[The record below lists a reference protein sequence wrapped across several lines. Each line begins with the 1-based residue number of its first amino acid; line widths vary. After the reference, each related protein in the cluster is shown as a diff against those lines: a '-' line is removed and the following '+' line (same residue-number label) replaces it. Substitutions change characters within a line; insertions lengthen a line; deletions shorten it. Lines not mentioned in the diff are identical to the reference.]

1 MGKEQELLE
10 AARTGNVFL
19 VEKLLSGKKGILG
32 SGSGSIPL
40 PNLLSM
46 WKGLNVNCTDSSG
59 YTPLHHA
66 SLNGHRDVV
75 LKLLQFEAC
84 TNVSDSKGC
93 FPLHLAAWRGDV
105 DIVRILIHHGP
116 SHCHVNQQN
125 NERETALHCA
135 AQYGH
140 TEVVSVLLQ
149 ELTDPAMRN
158 SRHETPLDLAALY
171 GRLQVVRMLVS
182 AHPNLMT
189 SHTRQHTPLHLA
201 ARNGHHSTAQ
211 TLLDAGMDVNC
222 LTENG
227 SALHEAALF
236 GKMDVVRL
244 LLDSGIDTNLR
255 DSQGRTALEI
265 LREHPAPKSQQI
277 TALIQEYMMDEMER
291 QSIVDEPVRKCPIP
305 APRTSVSSPSTSP
318 SLRHKND
325 AVTSELSKLL
335 HEIKKCRD
343 RDYSF
348 EELCHTISS
357 HSMDSFGSGRL
368 SDEERP
374 DRPNGTLTRV
384 GKRLTPPLAPP
395 VEEDEAEKSCGP
407 TGFWEALTPCNG
419 CRNLGFSSLSQ
430 DSKRSADIVTSPS
443 LDVFLP
449 EDEDNPYESVTT
461 AVTRKPCSLDINH
474 RLNACPRNG
483 HLSHGTVSEGEPGN
497 HGNCSTGPTPDCS
510 PPSPDTAL
518 KNIERVIRPQP
529 KQRTSLS
536 SSLDVQ
542 RPVNHSCEPSEVSSS
557 LGYASFSTS
566 PPASPPLSP
575 NQEDSAGSNDDCQ
588 LTDDGPYH
596 RDPPPPPPP
605 PLCSSSKSNA
615 VFEERRKSHIPE
627 EFAGLLHG
635 SSPACEPPD
644 TPYHLYSPK
653 PSKYTSADVQSSLV
667 QTPEFSVVIGGEAT
681 QVFSRTGSE
690 SSPQRSTNDPQKPQ
704 VVYRTILH
712 TRVNQDQARPRNCE
726 QVDPPRGWSTLGHPP
741 SRSPGQNGEVP
752 ELRGIQTGGVSKDWS
767 SGTGYEERACTLGR
781 MRSMPRSVL
790 DLQLSKSLSKSD
802 SNLVAVSPI
811 QEEHSWGSGS
821 RGQGPGSTSPREGVS
836 PEGRLERTP
845 SFTAEW
851 EEIDKIMSS
860 IGAGIGSGL
869 DLKEDASGPRC
880 PLQSVG
886 QWLDSIGLV
895 QYENHLL
902 ANGFDNVQ
910 FMGSNV
916 VEDQDLLEIGILN
929 SAHRQR
935 LLQAIRL
942 LPRVR
947 PVGYDGNNPTSV
959 AEWLESL
966 ELGDYTKS
974 FLINGYTSMELVK
987 KIWEIELINV
997 LKINLIGHRKRI
1009 LASLGDRL
1017 HDDTPQKPPRAISL
1031 RPGGNH
1037 TPPQLSPSVGQAAY
1051 TAGVP
1056 GGSLDVQH
1064 LIMQAD
1070 ARRRQRSND
1079 NYFED
1084 VPRSKLE
1091 RQMAQVSMAG
1101 EWCEPITLRPPNEA
1115 TSSTP
1120 VQYWQHHPEKLIFQ
1134 SCDYEAY
1141 YLGSMLV
1148 KELRGTES
1156 TQDACAKM
1164 RKSTEQMKKVP
1175 TIVLSV
1181 SYKGVKFIDATNKN
1195 IIAEHE
1201 IRNISCAAQDPEDL
1215 STFAYITKDLKSSHH
1230 YCHVFTAFDVNLAY
1244 EIILTLGQAFEV
1256 AYQLALQARKSGHGS
1271 STLPE
1276 SFDSK
1281 PSKPVPKPRINIRKS
1296 VIMSPSSRWSL
1307 GHIYTPHRP
1316 PLHPPLPPPRL
1327 FHLPH
1332 KAQSQM
1338 EQPSMDQKGHA
1349 NVPWIVEPGQEA
1361 KRGVNTKAMPDA
1373 HVYYCGM
1380 QRM

>member
-10 AARTGNVFL
+10 AARTGNVAL

-66 SLNGHRDVV
+66 ALNGHRDVV
-75 LKLLQFEAC
+75 LKLLQFEAS
-84 TNVSDSKGC
+84 TNVADSKGC

-105 DIVRILIHHGP
+105 DIVRILINHGP

-125 NERETALHCA
+125 HERETPLHCA

-140 TEVVSVLLQ
+140 SEVVSVLLQ
-149 ELTDPAMRN
+149 ELTDPTMRN
-158 SRHETPLDLAALY
+158 NRQETPLDLAALY
-171 GRLQVVRMLVS
+171 GRLQVVCMLVN

-189 SHTRQHTPLHLA
+189 SHTRLHTPLHLA
-201 ARNGHHSTAQ
+201 ARNGHHSTIQ
-211 TLLDAGMDVNC
+211 TLLEAGMDVNC
-222 LTENG
+222 VTENG

-244 LLDSGIDTNLR
+244 LLDSGIDTSLR
-255 DSQGRTALEI
+255 DSKGRTALEI
-265 LREHPAPKSQQI
+265 LKEHPAPKSQQI
-277 TALIQEYMMDEMER
+277 TALIQEYIDEMEK
-291 QSIVDEPVRKCPIP
+291 QSIMEEPVRKCPIP
-305 APRTSVSSPSTSP
+305 APRTSIPSPSASP

-335 HEIKKCRD
+335 HDIKKCRD

-374 DRPNGTLTRV
+374 DRPNGTLTRST
-384 GKRLTPPLAPP
+384 KRPTPPLAPAL
-395 VEEDEAEKSCGP
+395 EEDEADKTCGP

-419 CRNLGFSSLSQ
+419 CRHLGFSGLSQ
-430 DSKRSADIVTSPS
+430 ESKRSAEIVTSPS

-474 RLNACPRNG
+474 RFNACSRNG
-483 HLSHGTVSEGEPGN
+483 HLSHGTVSEEEHGN
-497 HGNCSTGPTPDCS
+497 QDNCSTGPTPDCS

-518 KNIERVIRPQP
+518 KHIERVIRPQP

-575 NQEDSAGSNDDCQ
+575 NQEDSAGSNDDCH
-588 LTDDGPYH
+588 LTDDGSYQ
-596 RDPPPPPPP
+596 REPP
-605 PLCSSSKSNA
+605 PLPPCCSSSNSNPLL
-615 VFEERRKSHIPE
+615 EENRKSLVPE

-635 SSPACEPPD
+635 SSPACEPPE

-653 PSKYTSADVQSSLV
+653 HFKYASADVQSSLL
-667 QTPEFSVVIGGEAT
+667 QASEFSLVIGGGAS
-681 QVFSRTGSE
+681 QGFSRVGSE
-690 SSPQRSTNDPQKPQ
+690 VSPQRLNCRSQKPQ
-704 VVYRTILH
+704 VVYRTVFH
-712 TRVNQDQARPRNCE
+712 TKVNQDQVQIQNCDQGDSPR
-726 QVDPPRGWSTLGHPP
+726 VRSTLSHP
-741 SRSPGQNGEVP
+741 SSSEQNGEV
-752 ELRGIQTGGVSKDWS
+752 EDSVGNLTRGGSKDGL
-767 SGTGYEERACTLGR
+767 SGAGYEERACTLGR
-781 MRSMPRSVL
+781 MRSVPRSVL

-821 RGQGPGSTSPREGVS
+821 RGQGPGSPSSREGVS
-836 PEGRLERTP
+836 PERRLERTP

-860 IGAGIGSGL
+860 IGAGISSGL
-869 DLKEDASGPRC
+869 DIKEDNSGPRC

-947 PVGYDGNNPTSV
+947 PIGYDGNNPTSV

-1017 HDDTPQKPPRAISL
+1017 HEDTPQKPPRAISL
-1031 RPGGNH
+1031 REPGGNH

-1070 ARRRQRSND
+1070 ARRRQRSTE

-1164 RKSTEQMKKVP
+1164 RSTEQMKKVP

-1296 VIMSPSSRWSL
+1296 VIKSPTSRWSL

-1316 PLHPPLPPPRL
+1316 PLYPPLPPPRL

-1332 KAQSQM
+1332 KAQFQM

-1361 KRGVNTKAMPDA
+1361 KRGVNTKAMADA

>member
-10 AARTGNVFL
+10 AARTGNVGL
-19 VEKLLSGKKGILG
+19 VEKLLSGKKGLLG

-40 PNLLSM
+40 PGLLSM
-46 WKGLNVNCTDSSG
+46 WRGVNVNCADGSG

-75 LKLLQFEAC
+75 LKLLQFEAS
-84 TNVSDSKGC
+84 TNVADSKGC

-105 DIVRILIHHGP
+105 DIVQILIHHGP
-116 SHCHVNQQN
+116 SHSRVNEQN
-125 NERETALHCA
+125 HEKETALHCA

-140 TEVVSVLLQ
+140 SEVVRVLLQ
-149 ELTDPAMRN
+149 ELTDPSMRN
-158 SRHETPLDLAALY
+158 SRGETPLDLAALY
-171 GRLQVVRMLVS
+171 GRLQVVRLLLT
-182 AHPNLMT
+182 AHPNLM
-189 SHTRQHTPLHLA
+189 SCNTRKHTPLHLA
-201 ARNGHHSTAQ
+201 ARNGHHTTVQ
-211 TLLDAGMDVNC
+211 VLLETDMDVNTQ
-222 LTENG
+222 TEKG

-236 GKMDVVRL
+236 GKMDVVQL
-244 LLDSGIDTNLR
+244 LLDSGIDANIR
-255 DSQGRTALEI
+255 DYQGRSALDI
-265 LREHPAPKSQQI
+265 LREHPSQKSQQI
-277 TALIQEYMMDEMER
+277 ASLIQGK
-291 QSIVDEPVRKCPIP
+291 VF
-305 APRTSVSSPSTSP
+305 PRHWQHYSSPP
-318 SLRHKND
+318 YD
-325 AVTSELSKLL
+325 AVTGELSKLL
-335 HEIKKCRD
+335 NEIKICRD
-343 RDYSF
+343 KDCSF
-348 EELCHTISS
+348 EELCQTISS
-357 HSMDSFGSGRL
+357 HSQSMESFSSGRL
-368 SDEERP
+368 SDEER
-374 DRPNGTLTRV
+374 NGTLTRIN
-384 GKRLTPPLAPP
+384 K
-395 VEEDEAEKSCGP
+395 EEKSCGP
-407 TGFWEALTPCNG
+407 SGLWEALTPCNG
-419 CRNLGFSSLSQ
+419 CRNLGFSQ
-430 DSKRSADIVTSPS
+430 DKRCAEIGHSPS

-449 EDEDNPYESVTT
+449 EDEDNPYESVAT
-461 AVTRKPCSLDINH
+461 AVTHKPCSLDI
-474 RLNACPRNG
+474 
-483 HLSHGTVSEGEPGN
+483 HLHNSGYDAERGN
-497 HGNCSTGPTPDCS
+497 HGDDFTGLTPDCS

-518 KNIERVIRPQP
+518 RNIERVIRPQP

-536 SSLDVQ
+536 SSQDVQ
-542 RPVNHSCEPSEVSSS
+542 KPLQNHSGEPSEVSSS

-566 PPASPPLSP
+566 PPISPA
-575 NQEDSAGSNDDCQ
+575 NYEAVHQKECIEQDD
-588 LTDDGPYH
+588 
-596 RDPPPPPPP
+596 
-605 PLCSSSKSNA
+605 
-615 VFEERRKSHIPE
+615 RRNSHVPE
-627 EFAGLLHG
+627 QFAGLLHG
-635 SSPACEPPD
+635 SSPACESPDNPYQLYGKVRKFSVPEPPLRHGNFLRA
-644 TPYHLYSPK
+644 PEYSPHF
-653 PSKYTSADVQSSLV
+653 P
-667 QTPEFSVVIGGEAT
+667 
-681 QVFSRTGSE
+681 RTGSE
-690 SSPQRSTNDPQKPQ
+690 ASALKTQKEAKPQ
-704 VVYRTILH
+704 IVYRTIFH
-712 TRVNQDQARPRNCE
+712 TQVNQGP
-726 QVDPPRGWSTLGHPP
+726 STLTESGDKTTGVHV
-741 SRSPGQNGEVP
+741 RN
-752 ELRGIQTGGVSKDWS
+752 GGVRSKSKGGS
-767 SGTGYEERACTLGR
+767 SPASSNSGYEERACTLGR
-781 MRSMPRSVL
+781 MRSMPKNVL
-790 DLQLSKSLSKSD
+790 DLQLSRNFSKSD

-811 QEEHSWGSGS
+811 EEEQWSS
-821 RGQGPGSTSPREGVS
+821 RGQNSSGKSSPN
-836 PEGRLERTP
+836 RLERTP

-860 IGAGIGSGL
+860 IGAGIGTELEGIT
-869 DLKEDASGPRC
+869 EDHSGPRC
-880 PLQSVG
+880 PVQSVG
-886 QWLDSIGLV
+886 QWLDNIGLV

-902 ANGFDNVQ
+902 SNGFDNVQ

-947 PVGYDGNNPTSV
+947 PIGYDGNNPTSV

-1017 HDDTPQKPPRAISL
+1017 HEDTPQKPPRAISL
-1031 RPGGNH
+1031 REPTGNH
-1037 TPPQLSPSVGQAAY
+1037 TPPQLSPSLNQAYPNA
-1051 TAGVP
+1051 
-1056 GGSLDVQH
+1056 GSLDVQH

-1070 ARRRQRSND
+1070 ARRRRND

-1091 RQMAQVSMAG
+1091 RQMAQQG

-1141 YLGSMLV
+1141 YLGSILV

-1156 TQDACAKM
+1156 THDACAKM
-1164 RKSTEQMKKVP
+1164 RVRKSTEQMKKIP

-1281 PSKPVPKPRINIRKS
+1281 PSKPVPKPRVNIRKS
-1296 VIMSPSSRWSL
+1296 VS
-1307 GHIYTPHRP
+1307 H
-1316 PLHPPLPPPRL
+1316 
-1327 FHLPH
+1327 F
-1332 KAQSQM
+1332 
-1338 EQPSMDQKGHA
+1338 PSMDQKGHA

-1361 KRGVNTKAMPDA
+1361 KRGANTK
-1373 HVYYCGM
+1373 YETTIF
-1380 QRM
+1380 

>member
-10 AARTGNVFL
+10 AARTGNVAL

-46 WKGLNVNCTDSSG
+46 WKGVNVNCTDSSG

-75 LKLLQFEAC
+75 LKLLQYEAS
-84 TNVSDSKGC
+84 TSLADSKGC

-116 SHCHVNQQN
+116 SHCLVNQQN
-125 NERETALHCA
+125 HERETPLHCA

-149 ELTDPAMRN
+149 ELTDPTMRN
-158 SRHETPLDLAALY
+158 NRQETPLDLAALY
-171 GRLQVVRMLVS
+171 GRLQVVQMLVN

-189 SHTRQHTPLHLA
+189 SHTRLHTPLHLA
-201 ARNGHHSTAQ
+201 ARNGHHSTIQ
-211 TLLDAGMDVNC
+211 TLLEAGMDVNG

-244 LLDSGIDTNLR
+244 LLDSGIDTSLR

-265 LREHPAPKSQQI
+265 LRDHPAPKSQQI
-277 TALIQEYMMDEMER
+277 TALIQEYMKNEMEGR
-291 QSIVDEPVRKCPIP
+291 SILEDHVRICPVP
-305 APRTSVSSPSTSP
+305 APRISIPSPPASP
-318 SLRHKND
+318 SLHHKND
-325 AVTSELSKLL
+325 PVTSELSKLF
-335 HEIKKCRD
+335 HDIKKCRD

-368 SDEERP
+368 SDEEHP

-384 GKRLTPPLAPP
+384 SKRPSPPPA
-395 VEEDEAEKSCGP
+395 VAVMEDEAEKTCGP

-419 CRNLGFSSLSQ
+419 CHNLGFSSGSQ
-430 DSKRSADIVTSPS
+430 DFKHSVELITSPS

-461 AVTRKPCSLDINH
+461 AVTRKPCSLEINH
-474 RLNACPRNG
+474 RLNVCARNG
-483 HLSHGTVSEGEPGN
+483 HLSHAAVSGEEHGN
-497 HGNCSTGPTPDCS
+497 HDNCSTGPTPDCS

-588 LTDDGPYH
+588 LTDDGTYQ
-596 RDPPPPPPP
+596 RDPPPP
-605 PLCSSSKSNA
+605 PLCSSSSSSRL
-615 VFEERRKSHIPE
+615 VEENRKSLIPE

-653 PSKYTSADVQSSLV
+653 HFKYSSSEVQSSVL
-667 QTPEFSVVIGGEAT
+667 QTPDFSVVIGGGAS
-681 QVFSRTGSE
+681 QGLSRTEKE
-690 SSPQRSTNDPQKPQ
+690 SSPQRAEKPQ
-704 VVYRTILH
+704 VVYRTVFH
-712 TRVNQDQARPRNCE
+712 TRVNQDQGQHKNCE
-726 QVDPPRGWSTLGHPP
+726 QEDLPHGWSTRSHPSP
-741 SRSPGQNGEVP
+741 RSLRQNGEVP
-752 ELRGIQTGGVSKDWS
+752 DFQGNQAGAEAKE
-767 SGTGYEERACTLGR
+767 GYEERACTLGR
-781 MRSMPRSVL
+781 MRSVPRSVL

-821 RGQGPGSTSPREGVS
+821 RGQGPGTPGSREGVS
-836 PEGRLERTP
+836 PEKRLERTP

-869 DLKEDASGPRC
+869 DVKEVTSGPRC

-974 FLINGYTSMELVK
+974 FLVNGYTSMELVK

-1031 RPGGNH
+1031 REPGGNH

-1070 ARRRQRSND
+1070 ARRRQRSTE
-1079 NYFED
+1079 NYFDD

-1271 STLPE
+1271 ATLPE

-1281 PSKPVPKPRINIRKS
+1281 PGKPVPKPRVNIRKS
-1296 VIMSPSSRWSL
+1296 VSIHTAARENPSNKDVHLNLGVGRGETSKSKNSL
-1307 GHIYTPHRP
+1307 NLYS
-1316 PLHPPLPPPRL
+1316 LVQVWMD
-1327 FHLPH
+1327 FHFLSSFNP
-1332 KAQSQM
+1332 
-1338 EQPSMDQKGHA
+1338 
-1349 NVPWIVEPGQEA
+1349 
-1361 KRGVNTKAMPDA
+1361 
-1373 HVYYCGM
+1373 
-1380 QRM
+1380 

>member
-10 AARTGNVFL
+10 AARTGNVAL

-46 WKGLNVNCTDSSG
+46 WKGLNVNCTDSTG

-66 SLNGHRDVV
+66 SLNGHREVV
-75 LKLLQFEAC
+75 LKLLQFEAS
-84 TNVSDSKGC
+84 TNVADSKGC

-116 SHCHVNQQN
+116 SHCRVNQQN
-125 NERETALHCA
+125 HERETALHCA

-140 TEVVSVLLQ
+140 SEVVSVLLQ
-149 ELTDPAMRN
+149 ELTDPTMRN
-158 SRHETPLDLAALY
+158 SQQETPLDLAALY

-189 SHTRQHTPLHLA
+189 SHTRRHTPLHLA
-201 ARNGHHSTAQ
+201 ARNGHHSTVQ
-211 TLLDAGMDVNC
+211 TLLEAGMDVNC
-222 LTENG
+222 VTENG

-244 LLDSGIDTNLR
+244 LLHSGIETNLR
-255 DSQGRTALEI
+255 DIQGRTALEI

-277 TALIQEYMMDEMER
+277 TALIQEFMMDEMER
-291 QSIVDEPVRKCPIP
+291 RSIVEEPIRKCPIP
-305 APRTSVSSPSTSP
+305 APRTSVPSPSASP

-384 GKRLTPPLAPP
+384 TKRPTPPLPP
-395 VEEDEAEKSCGP
+395 ALEEDESCGP

-419 CRNLGFSSLSQ
+419 CRNLGFSGLSQ
-430 DSKRSADIVTSPS
+430 DSKHSAEIVTSPS

-483 HLSHGTVSEGEPGN
+483 HLSHVTVSEGEHSN
-497 HGNCSTGPTPDCS
+497 HGNCTTGPTPDCS

-588 LTDDGPYH
+588 LTDDGSYQ
-596 RDPPPPPPP
+596 RDPPPPA
-605 PLCSSSKSNA
+605 PLCSSSTSNA
-615 VFEERRKSHIPE
+615 LLDDRRKSHIPE

-635 SSPACEPPD
+635 SSPACETPD
-644 TPYHLYSPK
+644 TPYHLYNPK
-653 PSKYTSADVQSSLV
+653 PRKYASTDVQSGLL
-667 QTPEFSVVIGGEAT
+667 QTPEFSIVIGGGPT
-681 QVFSRTGSE
+681 QVLSRTGGE
-690 SSPQRSTNDPQKPQ
+690 SSPQSTAIDPHKPQ
-704 VVYRTILH
+704 VVYRTIFH

-726 QVDPPRGWSTLGHPP
+726 QVDSTRGWSTLDRPP
-741 SRSPGQNGEVP
+741 SSYAGQNGEVP
-752 ELRGIQTGGVSKDWS
+752 GLTGGVPKGGS
-767 SGTGYEERACTLGR
+767 SVAGYEERACTLGR

-821 RGQGPGSTSPREGVS
+821 RGQGPGSPSPGEGAS
-836 PEGRLERTP
+836 PGGRLERTP

-869 DLKEDASGPRC
+869 DIKEDTSGPRC

-997 LKINLIGHRKRI
+997 LKISLIGHRKRI

-1017 HDDTPQKPPRAISL
+1017 LHEDTPQKPPRAISL
-1031 RPGGNH
+1031 REPGGNH

-1079 NYFED
+1079 NYFDD

-1281 PSKPVPKPRINIRKS
+1281 PSKPVPKPRVNIRKS
-1296 VIMSPSSRWSL
+1296 
-1307 GHIYTPHRP
+1307 
-1316 PLHPPLPPPRL
+1316 
-1327 FHLPH
+1327 
-1332 KAQSQM
+1332 M

>member
-10 AARTGNVFL
+10 AARTGNVTL
-19 VEKLLSGKKGILG
+19 VDKLLSGKKGILG

-75 LKLLQFEAC
+75 LKLLQFEAS
-84 TNVSDSKGC
+84 TNVADSKGC
-93 FPLHLAAWRGDV
+93 SPLHLAAWRGDV

-116 SHCHVNQQN
+116 SHCRVNQQN
-125 NERETALHCA
+125 HERETALHCA

-140 TEVVSVLLQ
+140 SEVVSVLLQ
-149 ELTDPAMRN
+149 ELTDPTMRN
-158 SRHETPLDLAALY
+158 NRQETPLDLAALY
-171 GRLQVVRMLVS
+171 GRLQVVRMLVN

-189 SHTRQHTPLHLA
+189 GHTRLHTPLHLA
-201 ARNGHHSTAQ
+201 ARNGHYSTIQ
-211 TLLDAGMDVNC
+211 TLLDAAMEVNC
-222 LTENG
+222 VTENG

-244 LLDSGIDTNLR
+244 LLDSGIDTSLTDCR
-255 DSQGRTALEI
+255 GRTALEI

-277 TALIQEYMMDEMER
+277 TALIQDYMMDEMDKQGIIE
-291 QSIVDEPVRKCPIP
+291 EPVRRCPVP
-305 APRTSVSSPSTSP
+305 APRAAIPSPAASP
-318 SLRHKND
+318 SLRHKTDD
-325 AVTSELSKLL
+325 AVTSELSRLL
-335 HEIKKCRD
+335 NDIKKC

-368 SDEERP
+368 SDEEHT
-374 DRPNGTLTRV
+374 DKPNGTLTRV
-384 GKRLTPPLAPP
+384 SKRPSLPLAHAM
-395 VEEDEAEKSCGP
+395 EDEEAEKTCGP
-407 TGFWEALTPCNG
+407 TGIWEALTPCNG
-419 CRNLGFSSLSQ
+419 CHNLGFS
-430 DSKRSADIVTSPS
+430 DSKRCGEIITSPS

-461 AVTRKPCSLDINH
+461 AVTRKPSSLDINH
-474 RLNACPRNG
+474 HLNVCSRNG
-483 HLSHGTVSEGEPGN
+483 HLSHGAVSEGEHSN
-497 HGNCSTGPTPDCS
+497 HDNSSTGPTPDCS

-575 NQEDSAGSNDDCQ
+575 NQDSAGSNDDCH
-588 LTDDGPYH
+588 LTDRWGYPKACLETRQH
-596 RDPPPPPPP
+596 
-605 PLCSSSKSNA
+605 SKD
-615 VFEERRKSHIPE
+615 RRKSHIPE

-635 SSPACEPPD
+635 SSPACEPPE
-644 TPYHLYSPK
+644 TLYHLYSPK
-653 PSKYTSADVQSSLV
+653 HFKYTPADDQKSLL
-667 QTPEFSVVIGGEAT
+667 QAPELSIVIGAGVS
-681 QVFSRTGSE
+681 QVFSRTE
-690 SSPQRSTNDPQKPQ
+690 TQSSPQRSVGDSQKPQ
-704 VVYRTILH
+704 VVYRTIFH
-712 TRVNQDQARPRNCE
+712 TK
-726 QVDPPRGWSTLGHPP
+726 DP
-741 SRSPGQNGEVP
+741 
-752 ELRGIQTGGVSKDWS
+752 TGGLPKDGS
-767 SGTGYEERACTLGR
+767 SGANYEERACTLGR
-781 MRSMPRSVL
+781 MRSVPRSVL

-811 QEEHSWGSGS
+811 QEEHSWGPGS
-821 RGQGPGSTSPREGVS
+821 RGQGPGSPSLREGQ
-836 PEGRLERTP
+836 LERTP

-851 EEIDKIMSS
+851 EEPDCRCYRVDGYS
-860 IGAGIGSGL
+860 L
-869 DLKEDASGPRC
+869 LKRLPLHPLIGPRC

-947 PVGYDGNNPTSV
+947 PIGYDGNNPTSV
-959 AEWLESL
+959 AEWLDSL

-1017 HDDTPQKPPRAISL
+1017 HEDTPHKPPRAISL
-1031 RPGGNH
+1031 REPGGNH

-1051 TAGVP
+1051 TAGVA

-1281 PSKPVPKPRINIRKS
+1281 PNKPVPKPRVNIRKS
-1296 VIMSPSSRWSL
+1296 
-1307 GHIYTPHRP
+1307 
-1316 PLHPPLPPPRL
+1316 
-1327 FHLPH
+1327 
-1332 KAQSQM
+1332 M

-1361 KRGVNTKAMPDA
+1361 KRGVNTK
-1373 HVYYCGM
+1373 YETTIF
-1380 QRM
+1380 

>member
-10 AARTGNVFL
+10 AARTGNVAL

-66 SLNGHRDVV
+66 SLNGHREVV
-75 LKLLQFEAC
+75 LKLLQFEAS
-84 TNVSDSKGC
+84 TNVADSKGC

-105 DIVRILIHHGP
+105 DIVRILIHHGH
-116 SHCHVNQQN
+116 SHCRVNQQN
-125 NERETALHCA
+125 HERETALHCA

-140 TEVVSVLLQ
+140 SEVVSVLLQ
-149 ELTDPAMRN
+149 ELTDPTMRN
-158 SRHETPLDLAALY
+158 SRQETPLDLAALY

-201 ARNGHHSTAQ
+201 ARNGHHTTVE
-211 TLLDAGMDVNC
+211 TLLEAGMDVNC
-222 LTENG
+222 VTENG

-244 LLDSGIDTNLR
+244 LLDSGIDANLR
-255 DSQGRTALEI
+255 DSQGRTALDI
-265 LREHPAPKSQQI
+265 LKEHPAQKSQQI
-277 TALIQEYMMDEMER
+277 TALIQEHMMEEMESR
-291 QSIVDEPVRKCPIP
+291 SIMEEPVRKCPIP
-305 APRTSVSSPSTSP
+305 APRTSVPSPSASP

-325 AVTSELSKLL
+325 AVTGELSKLL

-348 EELCHTISS
+348 EELCQTISS

-368 SDEERP
+368 SDEERS

-384 GKRLTPPLAPP
+384 TK
-395 VEEDEAEKSCGP
+395 E
-407 TGFWEALTPCNG
+407 
-419 CRNLGFSSLSQ
+419 
-430 DSKRSADIVTSPS
+430 SKRSAEIVTSPS

-449 EDEDNPYESVTT
+449 EDEENPYESVTT

-483 HLSHGTVSEGEPGN
+483 HSPHVTVSEGELGN
-497 HGNCSTGPTPDCS
+497 HGNSSTGPTPDCS

-575 NQEDSAGSNDDCQ
+575 NQEDSSGSNDDCQ
-588 LTDDGPYH
+588 LTDDGPYQ
-596 RDPPPPPPP
+596 RDPPPPP
-605 PLCSSSKSNA
+605 SSSSTSSTLP
-615 VFEERRKSHIPE
+615 EERRRSHVPE

-635 SSPACEPPD
+635 SSPACETPD

-653 PSKYTSADVQSSLV
+653 PRKYTGPETHGNLLH
-667 QTPEFSVVIGGEAT
+667 TPEFSLVIGGGGPP
-681 QVFSRTGSE
+681 QVLPRTGSE
-690 SSPQRSTNDPQKPQ
+690 SAPPKTAKDPQKPQ
-704 VVYRTILH
+704 VVYRTIFH
-712 TRVNQDQARPRNCE
+712 TRVNQDQARSKNCE
-726 QVDPPRGWSTLGHPP
+726 QTDPPRGYSTLGHPP
-741 SRSPGQNGEVP
+741 SSSQNGEVP
-752 ELRGIQTGGVSKDWS
+752 ELRGSQAGSVARDGA
-767 SGTGYEERACTLGR
+767 SGSGYEERACTLGR

-821 RGQGPGSTSPREGVS
+821 RGQGPGSPSPGEGTT
-836 PEGRLERTP
+836 PGGRLERTP

-860 IGAGIGSGL
+860 IGAGIGTGL
-869 DLKEDASGPRC
+869 DIREDTSGPRC

-910 FMGSNV
+910 FLGSNV

-947 PVGYDGNNPTSV
+947 PIGYDGNNPTSV

-997 LKINLIGHRKRI
+997 LKISLIGHRKRI

-1017 HDDTPQKPPRAISL
+1017 HEDTPQKPPRAISL
-1031 RPGGNH
+1031 REPGGNH

-1051 TAGVP
+1051 TAGIP

-1091 RQMAQVSMAG
+1091 RQMAQVSMQG

-1175 TIVLSV
+1175 TIILSV

-1256 AYQLALQARKSGHGS
+1256 AYQLALQARKTGHGS

-1281 PSKPVPKPRINIRKS
+1281 PSKPVPKPRVNIRK
-1296 VIMSPSSRWSL
+1296 
-1307 GHIYTPHRP
+1307 T
-1316 PLHPPLPPPRL
+1316 
-1327 FHLPH
+1327 
-1332 KAQSQM
+1332 M

>member
-10 AARTGNVFL
+10 AARTGNVAV

-46 WKGLNVNCTDSSG
+46 WKGLNVNCTDSTG

-66 SLNGHRDVV
+66 SLNGHREVV
-75 LKLLQFEAC
+75 LKLLQFEAS
-84 TNVSDSKGC
+84 TNVPDSKGC

-116 SHCHVNQQN
+116 SHCRVNQQN
-125 NERETALHCA
+125 HEKETALHCA

-140 TEVVSVLLQ
+140 SEVVSVLLQ
-149 ELTDPAMRN
+149 ELTDPTMRN
-158 SRHETPLDLAALY
+158 SQQETPLDLAALY

-189 SHTRQHTPLHLA
+189 SHTRRHTPLHLA
-201 ARNGHHSTAQ
+201 ARNGHHSAVK
-211 TLLDAGMDVNC
+211 TLLEAGMDVNC
-222 LTENG
+222 VTENG

-244 LLDSGIDTNLR
+244 LLDSAIDTNLR

-265 LREHPAPKSQQI
+265 LGEHPAQKSQQI
-277 TALIQEYMMDEMER
+277 TMER
-291 QSIVDEPVRKCPIP
+291 RSIVEEPVRKCPIP
-305 APRTSVSSPSTSP
+305 APRTSVSSPSASP

-368 SDEERP
+368 SDEELFK
-374 DRPNGTLTRV
+374 NV
-384 GKRLTPPLAPP
+384 CSQRLTPPLTVA

-419 CRNLGFSSLSQ
+419 CRHLGFSNLSQ
-430 DSKRSADIVTSPS
+430 DSKRSAEIVASPS

-474 RLNACPRNG
+474 QLNAFPRNG
-483 HLSHGTVSEGEPGN
+483 SEGEHGN

-542 RPVNHSCEPSEVSSS
+542 RPVNRSCEPSEVSSS

-575 NQEDSAGSNDDCQ
+575 NQEDSA
-588 LTDDGPYH
+588 DDGPYQ
-596 RDPPPPPPP
+596 RDPSPPTP
-605 PLCSSSKSNA
+605 
-615 VFEERRKSHIPE
+615 KSHIPE

-635 SSPACEPPD
+635 SSPACETPD

-653 PSKYTSADVQSSLV
+653 PRKYASTDVQSRG
-667 QTPEFSVVIGGEAT
+667 PT
-681 QVFSRTGSE
+681 QIFPRTGSE
-690 SSPQRSTNDPQKPQ
+690 SSPQKTTNDPQKPQ
-704 VVYRTILH
+704 VVYRTIFH
-712 TRVNQDQARPRNCE
+712 TRVNQDQAQAQPRNW
-726 QVDPPRGWSTLGHPP
+726 DSLGA
-741 SRSPGQNGEVP
+741 
-752 ELRGIQTGGVSKDWS
+752 
-767 SGTGYEERACTLGR
+767 GYEERACTLGR

-802 SNLVAVSPI
+802 SNLVTVSPI
-811 QEEHSWGSGS
+811 QVGCSQKGAS
-821 RGQGPGSTSPREGVS
+821 PG
-836 PEGRLERTP
+836 GRLERTP

-851 EEIDKIMSS
+851 EEPDCRCYRVDGYS
-860 IGAGIGSGL
+860 L
-869 DLKEDASGPRC
+869 LKRLPLHPLIGPRC

-974 FLINGYTSMELVK
+974 FLVNGYTSMELVK

-997 LKINLIGHRKRI
+997 LKIGLIGHRKRI

-1017 HDDTPQKPPRAISL
+1017 HEETPQKPPRAISL
-1031 RPGGNH
+1031 REPGGNH

-1091 RQMAQVSMAG
+1091 RQMAQAG

-1281 PSKPVPKPRINIRKS
+1281 PSKPVPKPRVNIRKS
-1296 VIMSPSSRWSL
+1296 VSI
-1307 GHIYTPHRP
+1307 
-1316 PLHPPLPPPRL
+1316 
-1327 FHLPH
+1327 
-1332 KAQSQM
+1332 
-1338 EQPSMDQKGHA
+1338 QPSMDQKGHA

-1361 KRGVNTKAMPDA
+1361 KRGVNTK
-1373 HVYYCGM
+1373 YETTIF
-1380 QRM
+1380 

>member
-10 AARTGNVFL
+10 AARTGNVVL
-19 VEKLLSGKKGILG
+19 VEKLLSGRKGILG

-75 LKLLQFEAC
+75 LKLLQFEAS
-84 TNVSDSKGC
+84 THVSDSKGC
-93 FPLHLAAWRGDV
+93 FPLHLAAWRGDD

-116 SHCHVNQQN
+116 SPCRVNQQN
-125 NERETALHCA
+125 HERETALHCA

-140 TEVVSVLLQ
+140 SEVVAVLLQ
-149 ELTDPAMRN
+149 ELTDPTMRN
-158 SRHETPLDLAALY
+158 SQQETPLDLAALY

-189 SHTRQHTPLHLA
+189 CHTRSHTPLHLA
-201 ARNGHHSTAQ
+201 ARNGHHSTVQ

-222 LTENG
+222 VTENG

-244 LLDSGIDTNLR
+244 LLDSGIDTNLT
-255 DSQGRTALEI
+255 DCQGRAALEI

-277 TALIQEYMMDEMER
+277 TALIQDYMIDEMER
-291 QSIVDEPVRKCPIP
+291 MSIVEEPVRKCPIP
-305 APRTSVSSPSTSP
+305 APRTSIPSPCASP

-335 HEIKKCRD
+335 HEMKKCRD

-368 SDEERP
+368 SDEDRP
-374 DRPNGTLTRV
+374 DRPNGTLTR
-384 GKRLTPPLAPP
+384 GNKRPTPPLPP
-395 VEEDEAEKSCGP
+395 ALEEDEADRSCGP

-430 DSKRSADIVTSPS
+430 DSKCSGEIITSPS

-461 AVTRKPCSLDINH
+461 AVTRKPCSLDINL
-474 RLNACPRNG
+474 RLNSGPRNG
-483 HLSHGTVSEGEPGN
+483 HLSHGPVSEGEHGN

-588 LTDDGPYH
+588 LTDDGPYQ
-596 RDPPPPPPP
+596 RDPPPPPP
-605 PLCSSSKSNA
+605 PLCSSSTLNPLL
-615 VFEERRKSHIPE
+615 EDRRKSHIPE

-635 SSPACEPPD
+635 SSPACETPD
-644 TPYHLYSPK
+644 TPFHLYSPK
-653 PSKYTSADVQSSLV
+653 SRKYASTDVQSGLL
-667 QTPEFSVVIGGEAT
+667 QTPEFSIVIGGGPS
-681 QVFSRTGSE
+681 QVSSRTGGE
-690 SSPQRSTNDPQKPQ
+690 SLSPRTANDPQKPQ
-704 VVYRTILH
+704 VVYRTIFH
-712 TRVNQDQARPRNCE
+712 TRVNQHQARPKNCD
-726 QVDPPRGWSTLGHPP
+726 QRDQPRGWSTLDRPP
-741 SRSPGQNGEVP
+741 SHYSGQNQKAP
-752 ELRGIQTGGVSKDWS
+752 ESQGIQTSGESKDAS
-767 SGTGYEERACTLGR
+767 SGAGFEERACTLGR

-790 DLQLSKSLSKSD
+790 DLQLSKCLSKSD
-802 SNLVAVSPI
+802 SNLVAVSPV

-821 RGQGPGSTSPREGVS
+821 RGQGPGSPNPGEGASPG
-836 PEGRLERTP
+836 GRLERTP

-869 DLKEDASGPRC
+869 DIKEDVSGPRC

-1017 HDDTPQKPPRAISL
+1017 HEETPQKPPRAISL
-1031 RPGGNH
+1031 REPGGNH

-1281 PSKPVPKPRINIRKS
+1281 PNKPVPKPRVNIRKS
-1296 VIMSPSSRWSL
+1296 
-1307 GHIYTPHRP
+1307 
-1316 PLHPPLPPPRL
+1316 
-1327 FHLPH
+1327 
-1332 KAQSQM
+1332 M

-1361 KRGVNTKAMPDA
+1361 KRGVNTKAMPEA
-1373 HVYYCGM
+1373 HVYYCGI

>member
-10 AARTGNVFL
+10 AARTGNVAL

-40 PNLLSM
+40 PSLLSM

-66 SLNGHRDVV
+66 SLNGHREVV
-75 LKLLQFEAC
+75 LKLLQFEAS
-84 TNVSDSKGC
+84 TNVADSKGC
-93 FPLHLAAWRGDV
+93 SPLHLAAWRGDV

-116 SHCHVNQQN
+116 SHCRVNQQN
-125 NERETALHCA
+125 HERETALHCA

-149 ELTDPAMRN
+149 ELTDPTMRN
-158 SRHETPLDLAALY
+158 SRQETPLDLAALY
-171 GRLQVVRMLVS
+171 GRLQVVCMLVS
-182 AHPNLMT
+182 THPNLMT
-189 SHTRQHTPLHLA
+189 SHTRRHTPLHLA
-201 ARNGHHSTAQ
+201 ARNGHHSTVQ
-211 TLLDAGMDVNC
+211 TLLEAGMDVNC
-222 LTENG
+222 VTENG

-244 LLDSGIDTNLR
+244 LLDSGIDTSLT
-255 DSQGRTALEI
+255 DSQERTALEI
-265 LREHPAPKSQQI
+265 LREHPAQKSQQI
-277 TALIQEYMMDEMER
+277 TALIQEYKIDEMER
-291 QSIVDEPVRKCPIP
+291 RSVLEEPIRKCPVP
-305 APRTSVSSPSTSP
+305 APRTSVPSPSASP

-335 HEIKKCRD
+335 HAIKKCQD

-384 GKRLTPPLAPP
+384 SKRPTPPLAPAL
-395 VEEDEAEKSCGP
+395 EEEEAEKSCGP

-419 CRNLGFSSLSQ
+419 CRNLGFSSISQ

-474 RLNACPRNG
+474 RLNACPGNG
-483 HLSHGTVSEGEPGN
+483 HLSHVTVSGGEPSN

-588 LTDDGPYH
+588 LTDDGPYQQ
-596 RDPPPPPPP
+596 DLPPL
-605 PLCSSSKSNA
+605 LCSSSTSNTLL
-615 VFEERRKSHIPE
+615 EERRKSHIPE

-635 SSPACEPPD
+635 SSPACETPH

-653 PSKYTSADVQSSLV
+653 PHKYTSTESQSSLL
-667 QTPEFSVVIGGEAT
+667 QTPEFSIVIGGGPT
-681 QVFSRTGSE
+681 QVISKTGFD
-690 SSPQRSTNDPQKPQ
+690 SSPQRSSSDSQKPQ
-704 VVYRTILH
+704 VVYRTIFH
-712 TRVNQDQARPRNCE
+712 TKVNQDQAQPRNCK
-726 QVDPPRGWSTLGHPP
+726 QVDAPRGWSTLGHPP
-741 SRSPGQNGEVP
+741 SYASGQYGET
-752 ELRGIQTGGVSKDWS
+752 ELRGIQTGGVSKDS
-767 SGTGYEERACTLGR
+767 SSATGYEERACTLGR

-802 SNLVAVSPI
+802 SNLVSVSPI

-821 RGQGPGSTSPREGVS
+821 RGHGPGSPSPGEGANLG
-836 PEGRLERTP
+836 GRLERTP

-869 DLKEDASGPRC
+869 DIKEDTPGPRC

-947 PVGYDGNNPTSV
+947 PIGYDGNNPTSV

-997 LKINLIGHRKRI
+997 LKISLIGHRKRI

-1017 HDDTPQKPPRAISL
+1017 HEDTPQKPPRAISL
-1031 RPGGNH
+1031 REPGGNH

-1079 NYFED
+1079 NYFDD

-1164 RKSTEQMKKVP
+1164 RSTEQMKKVP

-1181 SYKGVKFIDATNKN
+1181 SYKGVKFIDATNKQN

-1281 PSKPVPKPRINIRKS
+1281 PSKPVPKPRFNIRKS
-1296 VIMSPSSRWSL
+1296 
-1307 GHIYTPHRP
+1307 
-1316 PLHPPLPPPRL
+1316 
-1327 FHLPH
+1327 
-1332 KAQSQM
+1332 M

-1373 HVYYCGM
+1373 HVYYSGM

>member
-10 AARTGNVFL
+10 AARTGNVAL

-75 LKLLQFEAC
+75 LKLLQFEAS
-84 TNVSDSKGC
+84 TNVADSKGC

-116 SHCHVNQQN
+116 SHCRVNQQN
-125 NERETALHCA
+125 HEKETALHCA

-140 TEVVSVLLQ
+140 SEVVSVLLQ
-149 ELTDPAMRN
+149 ELTDPTMRN
-158 SRHETPLDLAALY
+158 SQQETPLDLAALY
-171 GRLQVVRMLVS
+171 GRLEVVRMLVS

-189 SHTRQHTPLHLA
+189 SHIRRHTPLHLA
-201 ARNGHHSTAQ
+201 ARNGHYSTVQ
-211 TLLDAGMDVNC
+211 TLLEAGLDVNC
-222 LTENG
+222 VTENG

-255 DSQGRTALEI
+255 DSRGRTALEI
-265 LREHPAPKSQQI
+265 LRDHPAPKSQQI
-277 TALIQEYMMDEMER
+277 TALIQEYMMDEMEKN
-291 QSIVDEPVRKCPIP
+291 SILEEPVRKCPIP
-305 APRTSVSSPSTSP
+305 APRTSVPSPSASP

-325 AVTSELSKLL
+325 AMTSELSKLL

-374 DRPNGTLTRV
+374 DRPNGTLTRS
-384 GKRLTPPLAPP
+384 LSMHLPPGTL
-395 VEEDEAEKSCGP
+395 EEDETEKSCGP
-407 TGFWEALTPCNG
+407 SGFWEALTPCNG

-430 DSKRSADIVTSPS
+430 RPADIVASPS

-449 EDEDNPYESVTT
+449 EDEENPYESVTT

-474 RLNACPRNG
+474 RLNTCPR
-483 HLSHGTVSEGEPGN
+483 HLSHVTVSEGEHSN

-588 LTDDGPYH
+588 
-596 RDPPPPPPP
+596 
-605 PLCSSSKSNA
+605 
-615 VFEERRKSHIPE
+615 KSHIPE

-635 SSPACEPPD
+635 SSPACETPH

-653 PSKYTSADVQSSLV
+653 SQKYVSTDIQSRLL
-667 QTPEFSVVIGGEAT
+667 QTPEFSIVISGGPT
-681 QVFSRTGSE
+681 QVLSRTG
-690 SSPQRSTNDPQKPQ
+690 TDTANDPQKPQ
-704 VVYRTILH
+704 VVYRTIFH
-712 TRVNQDQARPRNCE
+712 TKVNQ
-726 QVDPPRGWSTLGHPP
+726 G
-741 SRSPGQNGEVP
+741 VP
-752 ELRGIQTGGVSKDWS
+752 KDTS

-781 MRSMPRSVL
+781 MRSMPRSVV

-811 QEEHSWGSGS
+811 QVSWSPS
-821 RGQGPGSTSPREGVS
+821 PGEAPSLG
-836 PEGRLERTP
+836 GRLERTP

-851 EEIDKIMSS
+851 EEPDCRCYRVDGYS
-860 IGAGIGSGL
+860 L
-869 DLKEDASGPRC
+869 LKRLPLHPLIGPRC

-947 PVGYDGNNPTSV
+947 PIGYDGNNPTSV

-1017 HDDTPQKPPRAISL
+1017 HEDTPQKPPRAISL
-1031 RPGGNH
+1031 REPGNH

-1091 RQMAQVSMAG
+1091 RQMAQAG

-1164 RKSTEQMKKVP
+1164 RVNTKSTEQMKKVP

-1256 AYQLALQARKSGHGS
+1256 AYQLALQARKTGHGS

-1281 PSKPVPKPRINIRKS
+1281 PSKPVPKPRVNIRKS
-1296 VIMSPSSRWSL
+1296 VS
-1307 GHIYTPHRP
+1307 TTA
-1316 PLHPPLPPPRL
+1316 
-1327 FHLPH
+1327 
-1332 KAQSQM
+1332 AQLLCCS
-1338 EQPSMDQKGHA
+1338 KGKSIL
-1349 NVPWIVEPGQEA
+1349 N
-1361 KRGVNTKAMPDA
+1361 
-1373 HVYYCGM
+1373 
-1380 QRM
+1380 

>member
-10 AARTGNVFL
+10 AARTGNVAL

-66 SLNGHRDVV
+66 SLNGHREVV
-75 LKLLQFEAC
+75 LKLLQFEAS

-116 SHCHVNQQN
+116 SHCRVNQQN
-125 NERETALHCA
+125 HEKETALHCA

-140 TEVVSVLLQ
+140 SEVVSVLLQ
-149 ELTDPAMRN
+149 ELTDPTMRN
-158 SRHETPLDLAALY
+158 SRQESPLDLAALY

-189 SHTRQHTPLHLA
+189 SHTRLHTPLHLA
-201 ARNGHHSTAQ
+201 ARNGHHSTIQ
-211 TLLDAGMDVNC
+211 TLLEAGMDVNC
-222 LTENG
+222 VTENG

-265 LREHPAPKSQQI
+265 LRDHPAPKSQQI
-277 TALIQEYMMDEMER
+277 TALIQEYMMDEMEKL
-291 QSIVDEPVRKCPIP
+291 SILEEPVRTCPVP
-305 APRTSVSSPSTSP
+305 TPRTSVPSPSASP

-374 DRPNGTLTRV
+374 DRPNGTLTRAS
-384 GKRLTPPLAPP
+384 KRPTPPLPP
-395 VEEDEAEKSCGP
+395 AMEEDEAEKSCGP

-430 DSKRSADIVTSPS
+430 DSKRSAEIVTSPS

-461 AVTRKPCSLDINH
+461 AVTRKPSSLDINQ

-483 HLSHGTVSEGEPGN
+483 HLSHVTVSDGEHGN

-518 KNIERVIRPQP
+518 KSIERVIRPQP

-588 LTDDGPYH
+588 LTDDIPYQ
-596 RDPPPPPPP
+596 RDPTPPPPC
-605 PLCSSSKSNA
+605 LSSKSNA
-615 VFEERRKSHIPE
+615 LSQDHRKSHIPE

-653 PSKYTSADVQSSLV
+653 SFKNTDVQSNFL
-667 QTPEFSVVIGGEAT
+667 QTPEFSIVIGGGAS
-681 QVFSRTGSE
+681 QVFSRPGSE
-690 SSPQRSTNDPQKPQ
+690 SYSQSLANDTRKPQ
-704 VVYRTILH
+704 VVYRTIFH
-712 TRVNQDQARPRNCE
+712 TKVNQDQAQPRNCE
-726 QVDPPRGWSTLGHPP
+726 QVDLPRGWSTLSHPP
-741 SRSPGQNGEVP
+741 SCSSGQNGEVAD
-752 ELRGIQTGGVSKDWS
+752 LRGSQTGATSRDS
-767 SGTGYEERACTLGR
+767 SPGIGYEERACTLGR

-821 RGQGPGSTSPREGVS
+821 RGQGPGSPSPREGAS

-860 IGAGIGSGL
+860 IGAGISSGL
-869 DLKEDASGPRC
+869 DIKDDTSGPRC

-947 PVGYDGNNPTSV
+947 PIGYDGNNPTSV

-974 FLINGYTSMELVK
+974 FLVNGYTSMELVK

-1017 HDDTPQKPPRAISL
+1017 HEDTPQKPPRAISL
-1031 RPGGNH
+1031 REPGGNH

-1064 LIMQAD
+1064 LMMQAD

-1296 VIMSPSSRWSL
+1296 
-1307 GHIYTPHRP
+1307 
-1316 PLHPPLPPPRL
+1316 
-1327 FHLPH
+1327 
-1332 KAQSQM
+1332 M

>member
-10 AARTGNVFL
+10 AARTGNVT
-19 VEKLLSGKKGILG
+19 VVDKLLSGKKGILG
-32 SGSGSIPL
+32 SGSASIPL
-40 PNLLSM
+40 PNLLREEEEGGGSPC
-46 WKGLNVNCTDSSG
+46 KRVHCILQ
-59 YTPLHHA
+59 
-66 SLNGHRDVV
+66 DVV
-75 LKLLQFEAC
+75 LKLLQFEAS
-84 TNVSDSKGC
+84 TNVADSKGC
-93 FPLHLAAWRGDV
+93 SPLHLAAWRGDV

-116 SHCHVNQQN
+116 SHCRVNQQN
-125 NERETALHCA
+125 HERETALHCA

-140 TEVVSVLLQ
+140 SEVVSVLLQ
-149 ELTDPAMRN
+149 ELTDPTMRN
-158 SRHETPLDLAALY
+158 NRQETPLDLAALY
-171 GRLQVVRMLVS
+171 GRLQVVRMLVN

-189 SHTRQHTPLHLA
+189 GHTRLHTPLHLA
-201 ARNGHHSTAQ
+201 ARNGHYSTIQ
-211 TLLDAGMDVNC
+211 TLLDAAMEVNC
-222 LTENG
+222 VTENG

-244 LLDSGIDTNLR
+244 LLDSGIDTSLTDCR
-255 DSQGRTALEI
+255 GRTALEI

-277 TALIQEYMMDEMER
+277 TALIQDYMMDEMDKQGIIE
-291 QSIVDEPVRKCPIP
+291 EPVRRCPVP
-305 APRTSVSSPSTSP
+305 APRAAIPSPAASP
-318 SLRHKND
+318 SLRHKTDD
-325 AVTSELSKLL
+325 AVTSELSRLL
-335 HEIKKCRD
+335 NDIKKC

-368 SDEERP
+368 SDEEHS
-374 DRPNGTLTRV
+374 DKPNGTLTRV
-384 GKRLTPPLAPP
+384 SKRPSLPLAHAM
-395 VEEDEAEKSCGP
+395 EEEEAEKTCGP
-407 TGFWEALTPCNG
+407 TGIWEALTPCNG
-419 CRNLGFSSLSQ
+419 CHNLGFS
-430 DSKRSADIVTSPS
+430 DSKRCAEIITSPS

-461 AVTRKPCSLDINH
+461 AVTRKPLSLDINH
-474 RLNACPRNG
+474 HLNVCSRNG
-483 HLSHGTVSEGEPGN
+483 HLSHGAVSEGEHSN
-497 HGNCSTGPTPDCS
+497 HDNSSTGPTPDCS

-575 NQEDSAGSNDDCQ
+575 NQDSAGSNDDCH
-588 LTDDGPYH
+588 LTET
-596 RDPPPPPPP
+596 RQ
-605 PLCSSSKSNA
+605 
-615 VFEERRKSHIPE
+615 KSHIPE

-635 SSPACEPPD
+635 SSPACEPPE
-644 TPYHLYSPK
+644 TLYHLYSPK
-653 PSKYTSADVQSSLV
+653 HFKYTPADDQKSLL
-667 QTPEFSVVIGGEAT
+667 QAPELSIVIGAGVS
-681 QVFSRTGSE
+681 QVFSRTE
-690 SSPQRSTNDPQKPQ
+690 TQSSPQRSVGDSQKPQ
-704 VVYRTILH
+704 VVYRTIFH
-712 TRVNQDQARPRNCE
+712 TKVNQDQAKPPNC
-726 QVDPPRGWSTLGHPP
+726 DHG
-741 SRSPGQNGEVP
+741 
-752 ELRGIQTGGVSKDWS
+752 S
-767 SGTGYEERACTLGR
+767 SGANYEERACTLGR
-781 MRSMPRSVL
+781 MRSVPRSVL

-811 QEEHSWGSGS
+811 QEEHSWGPGS
-821 RGQGPGSTSPREGVS
+821 RGQGPGSPSLREGQ
-836 PEGRLERTP
+836 LERTP

-851 EEIDKIMSS
+851 EEPDCRCYRVDGYS
-860 IGAGIGSGL
+860 L
-869 DLKEDASGPRC
+869 LKRLPLHPLIGPRC

-942 LPRVR
+942 LPRVS
-947 PVGYDGNNPTSV
+947 T
-959 AEWLESL
+959 AEQLLFHPNMVLCTES
-966 ELGDYTKS
+966 S
-974 FLINGYTSMELVK
+974 
-987 KIWEIELINV
+987 V

-1017 HDDTPQKPPRAISL
+1017 HEDTPHKPPRAISL
-1031 RPGGNH
+1031 REPGGNH

-1051 TAGVP
+1051 TAGVA

-1281 PSKPVPKPRINIRKS
+1281 PNKPVPKPRVNIRKS
-1296 VIMSPSSRWSL
+1296 
-1307 GHIYTPHRP
+1307 
-1316 PLHPPLPPPRL
+1316 
-1327 FHLPH
+1327 
-1332 KAQSQM
+1332 M